1 MRRVVKI
8 VLIVLCLL
16 AVGSALSLFAYGRFA
31 DRAVGAPGQSLAAPT
46 HMPAPGESTSA
57 LTDIDRVMLPLI
69 QSHPDSTGMALL
81 VGNTDAF
88 TARALSAKH
97 AGRSLDM
104 QYYLWHDD
112 LTGRLLAAEA
122 LAAADR
128 GVRVRVLIDDINAH
142 GANAAFRSLDEHP
155 GIEVRMFN
163 PSRNRGGT
171 IGRAVE
177 ILLRGVTLNRRMHN
191 KAWIVDGQ
199 IAIVGGRNIG
209 DEYFDAAHDTNFL
222 DADVLLAG
230 PAVQQTA
237 AIFDDF
243 WNSRAVIP
251 ISALQEKAELPLQSL
266 RQTLKSIASS
276 EAAAPYI
283 THLKNATRVSAML
296 AGEVPLHWDANA
308 RVVSDPASKAL
319 GGNDH
324 AGWLIT
330 PIMQEIRSAQRN
342 LTIISPYFV
351 PGEAGTRELAAKA
364 QSGITV
370 NILTNSLA
378 SNDVIAVHSG
388 YAGYRAPLL
397 RAGVNLFELMPFGDT
412 NNSLFGSSGASLH
425 TKAYMVDDTRGFI
438 GSFNFDPRSVLLNTE
453 MGLMF
458 DHPALAAE
466 LMDKYETHAGPQK
479 SYALSL
485 AGSDLRWTDARTD
498 PPRIWRTE
506 PQTSA
511 WTRLLVELLS
521 WLPIENQL

>member
-1 MRRVVKI
+1 MRRIFKI
-8 VLIVLCLL
+8 VLIVLALL
-16 AVGSALSLFAYGRFA
+16 AAGSALSLFAYGRFA
-31 DRAVGAPGQSLAAPT
+31 ESAVGAPGQSLAAPT
-46 HMPAPGESTSA
+46 RMPAPGESTGH
-57 LTDIDRVMLPLI
+57 LTEIDRVMLPLI
-69 QSHPDSTGMALL
+69 QAHPDSTGMALL

-97 AGRSLDM
+97 AGRSLDL

-112 LTGRLLAAEA
+112 LTGRLLAAQA

-142 GANAAFRSLDEHP
+142 GSEAAFRSLDEHP

-171 IGRAVE
+171 IGRGVE

-199 IAIVGGRNIG
+199 VAIVGGRNIG

-222 DADVLLAG
+222 DADVLLTG
-230 PAVQQTA
+230 PAVKQTA

-251 ISALQEKAELPLQSL
+251 IAALPKKADLPLQSL
-266 RQTLKSIASS
+266 RATLKNITAS
-276 EAAAPYI
+276 EAATPYV
-283 THLKNATRVSAML
+283 THLKNARRVNALL
-296 AGEVPLHWDANA
+296 AGEMSLHWDKSA

-319 GGNDH
+319 GEGDRT
-324 AGWLIT
+324 GWLIT
-330 PIMQEIRSAQRN
+330 PIMQEIRSASRN
-342 LTIISPYFV
+342 LTIVSPYFV
-351 PGEAGTRELAAKA
+351 PGETGTRDLAAKA
-364 QSGITV
+364 QSGVTV
-370 NILTNSLA
+370 DILTNSLA
-378 SNDVIAVHSG
+378 SNDVITVHSG

-397 RAGVNLFELMPFGDT
+397 RAGVNLFELMPYGDT
-412 NNSLFGSSGASLH
+412 SNSLFGSSGASLH

-438 GSFNFDPRSVLLNTE
+438 GSFNFDPRSVRLNTE

-458 DHPALAAE
+458 DNPALAAE
-466 LMDKYETHAGPQK
+466 LVDKYRTHAGPQK

-485 AGSDLRWTDARTD
+485 AGRDLRWTDARTD
-498 PPRIWRTE
+498 PPKIWRVE
-506 PQTSA
+506 PGTSVWA
-511 WTRLLVELLS
+511 RLMVELLA
-521 WLPIENQL
+521 WLPIEKQL